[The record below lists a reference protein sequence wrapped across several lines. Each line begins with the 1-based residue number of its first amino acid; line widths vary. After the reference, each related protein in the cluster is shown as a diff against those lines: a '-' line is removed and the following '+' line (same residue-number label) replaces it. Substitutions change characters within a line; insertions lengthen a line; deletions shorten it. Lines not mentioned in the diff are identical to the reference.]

1 MGIRRTL
8 EAGQVSNIH
17 KSVGADYKSKLIDP
31 AIQEAFKAS
40 VAKYDVT
47 QLITDRPAAK
57 ADALKLLQQRL
68 EPHGIYMQDLSIVDF
83 KFSEEFT
90 KAIEAKQ
97 VAAQEAERAQYNL
110 DRAKLDAQ
118 AQEAQKESLSPL
130 LLQKQAIE
138 KWDGKLPNYLGSGTV
153 FNIPLQ

>member
-1 MGIRRTL
+1 
-8 EAGQVSNIH
+8 
-17 KSVGADYKSKLIDP
+17 
-31 AIQEAFKAS
+31 
-40 VAKYDVT
+40 
-47 QLITDRPAAK
+47 
-57 ADALKLLQQRL
+57 
-68 EPHGIYMQDLSIVDF
+68 MQDLSIVDF

-110 DRAKLDAQ
+110 DRAELDAQ